1 MNIKE
6 LLEAAK
12 NTPVTTE
19 QVDKLR
25 IRLQQQAND
34 NDKSS
39 TSKDFLARTYSL

>member
-6 LLEAAK
+6 LLEVAK
-12 NTPVTTE
+12 NTPVKTE
-19 QVDKLR
+19 QVNKLR
-25 IRLQQQAND
+25 IRLQQQA